1 MYILTPTAIRCWRF
15 TLTNEVTKMNEEVRE
30 KAEAMAD
37 TLVEALKDEPQDEP
51 FVVEVEPEQEEQLST
66 LINEVK
72 QQYETKLTEMVAKK
86 DREIA
91 ERDNVIKQLID
102 QEDKTAVFEKSIA
115 DKINEKRNYKKW

>member
-1 MYILTPTAIRCWRF
+1 M
-15 TLTNEVTKMNEEVRE
+15 EDE
-30 KAEAMAD
+30 KLEQEQEQ
-37 TLVEALKDEPQDEP
+37 LEQPQEQ
-51 FVVEVEPEQEEQLST
+51 EQPEQPEQKEEQANLSS
-66 LINEVK
+66 LIDEVK

>member
-1 MYILTPTAIRCWRF
+1 M
-15 TLTNEVTKMNEEVRE
+15 EDE
-30 KAEAMAD
+30 KLEQEQEQ
-37 TLVEALKDEPQDEP
+37 LEQPQEQ
-51 FVVEVEPEQEEQLST
+51 EQSEQPEQKEEQANLSS
-66 LINEVK
+66 LIDEVK

>member
-1 MYILTPTAIRCWRF
+1 MEE
-15 TLTNEVTKMNEEVRE
+15 NEVTTEY
-30 KAEAMAD
+30 EATD
-37 TLVEALKDEPQDEP
+37 IEIVEQPQP
-51 FVVEVEPEQEEQLST
+51 EPEQEQANLSS
-66 LINEVK
+66 LIDEVK

>member
-1 MYILTPTAIRCWRF
+1 MD
-15 TLTNEVTKMNEEVRE
+15 EEVRE

-37 TLVEALKDEPQDEP
+37 TLVEALKDEPQDQP
-51 FVVEVEPEQEEQLST
+51 FVVEVEPEQVDQLST
-66 LINEVK
+66 LINDVK
-72 QQYETKLTEMVAKK
+72 QQYEAKLTEMVAKK